1 MSAMVDPKIKSDL
14 LQSLGAFAEKL
25 SAANADKAEKTKRRS
40 EAILA
45 GEQAFRKFVL
55 PALEAV
61 AQEIESV
68 GAGHSAVTRASSLDP
83 KTRNT
88 KDAIACTL
96 TISRMN
102 SRELNPAPSCSFQLD
117 ENSGAVAISWKNVK
131 GEPELKRHEAGSIEE
146 DSVWRDVAAFLN
158 ALSDNSAS

>member
-14 LQSLGAFAEKL
+14 LQSLGAYAEKL

-40 EAILA
+40 EAIVA

-68 GAGHSAVTRASSLDP
+68 GAGHTAVTRASSLDP

-117 ENSGAVAISWKNVK
+117 ENSGAVVISWKNVK

>member
-1 MSAMVDPKIKSDL
+1 MVDPKIKSDL
-14 LQSLGAFAEKL
+14 LQSLDAYAEKL

-40 EAILA
+40 EAIVA

-68 GAGHSAVTRASSLDP
+68 GAGHSAVTRGSSLDP
-83 KTRNT
+83 KTRNS

-102 SRELNPAPSCSFQLD
+102 SKELNPAPSCSFQLD
-117 ENSGAVAISWKNVK
+117 ENSGAVIVSWKNVK
-131 GEPELKRHEAGSIEE
+131 REPEIKRHEPGSIGE
-146 DSVWRDVAAFLN
+146 DSVWHDVAAFLN
-158 ALSDNSAS
+158 ALGEKPAAGSV

>member
-1 MSAMVDPKIKSDL
+1 MVDPKIKSQL
-14 LQSLGAFAEKL
+14 LESLEGYAEKL

-40 EAILA
+40 EAIVA

-68 GAGHSAVTRASSLDP
+68 GAGHSAVARGSSLDP
-83 KTRNT
+83 KTRIA
-88 KDAIACTL
+88 KDAMACSL
-96 TISRMN
+96 TMSRMN
-102 SRELNPAPSCSFQLD
+102 SRELNPAPSCWFQLD
-117 ENSGAVAISWKNVK
+117 ENSGAVTVVWKNVK
-131 GEPELKRHEAGSIEE
+131 REPEVQRHEPGSIDE

-158 ALSDNSAS
+158 ALSDKPAL